1 MGSMENWV
9 MEISSS
15 PPLPRTGRWSGTY
28 SVRGSPEMTTP
39 AAWVLT
45 WRTIPST
52 FWAVSM
58 SRRSEVSVRRP
69 WSSGSRP
76 MASSMVLAR
85 KGTRRA
91 TRSTSG

>member
-1 MGSMENWV
+1 
-9 MEISSS
+9 MEISFS
-15 PPLPRTGRWSGTY
+15 PPAPRTGRWRGTY
-28 SVRGSPEMTTP
+28 SVSGSPEMTTP

-58 SRRSEVSVRRP
+58 RFRNEVSVRSRS
-69 WSSGSRP
+69 SSGSRP

-85 KGTRRA
+85 NGTRRA